1 MGKSGSSTPASTPTP
16 AFATP
21 SVDTATLAATKA
33 LDAQGAAT
41 ASQAA
46 TDEADAKKRPASAES
61 APQQAGLPPRPK
73 KQMDAGTMMQAP
85 VGGMNASAVLTG

>member
-1 MGKSGSSTPASTPTP
+1 MGKSGNSTPASVPTP

-33 LDAQGAAT
+33 LDAQGAST

-46 TDEADAKKRPASAES
+46 TDEAKDKKKPGLAEA
-61 APQQAGLPPRPK
+61 APVQAGQPPRPK
-73 KQMDAGTMMQAP
+73 KQVDAGTMMQAP